1 MVAHQRE
8 PPQIQG
14 WGQGVWKAPQKD
26 EGAGHTRGMLEIVR
40 GEEVLQK
47 KSVPLCK
54 ALEQRPPTFLAPGT
68 GFVVDNFSTD
78 QCGDSFRLIQVHYIF
93 FVHFICT
100 LYICTMYISLYKL
113 YTSFLLLL
121 YQLVH
126 FICIV
131 HFISIIVISASPQSI
146 RD

>member
-26 EGAGHTRGMLEIVR
+26 EGAGHMRGMLEMVG

-78 QCGDSFRLIQVHYIF
+78 QCGDSFRLIQVHYIYCTF
-93 FVHFICT
+93 HFYYC
-100 LYICTMYISLYKL
+100 YISF
-113 YTSFLLLL
+113 TSEHQALDPGGWSPLL
-121 YQLVH
+121 
-126 FICIV
+126 
-131 HFISIIVISASPQSI
+131 
-146 RD
+146 